1 MNESTPAPGQAL
13 AVNAELLYL
22 VNLMLAPGLA
32 FLLLAWLWLKHRRTA
47 PALARQHLEQTFAV
61 SLCGGALLIV
71 ACGVILALGGLDWSW
86 TWVIVLL
93 YFLLVHSTL
102 IMFGLVGLSR
112 AMAGKAWQYPL
123 LGRAAQ
129 WIEVK

>member
-1 MNESTPAPGQAL
+1 MNESAPAPGQAL

-47 PALARQHLEQTFAV
+47 PALARQHLDQTFVV

-102 IMFGLVGLSR
+102 IMFGLIGLSH
-112 AMAGKAWQYPL
+112 AMAGKVWPFPL
-123 LGRAAQ
+123 LGRAAR

>member
-1 MNESTPAPGQAL
+1 MNESMPAPGQLL
-13 AVNAELLYL
+13 AVSAELLYL

-47 PALARQHLEQTFAV
+47 PALARQHLEQTFVV

-71 ACGVILALGGLDWSW
+71 ACGVILAFGGLHWAW
-86 TWVIVLL
+86 TWVIVIL
-93 YFLLVHSTL
+93 YFVTVHSTL
-102 IMFGLVGLSR
+102 IVLGVMGLTR

-129 WIEVK
+129 WIQVK